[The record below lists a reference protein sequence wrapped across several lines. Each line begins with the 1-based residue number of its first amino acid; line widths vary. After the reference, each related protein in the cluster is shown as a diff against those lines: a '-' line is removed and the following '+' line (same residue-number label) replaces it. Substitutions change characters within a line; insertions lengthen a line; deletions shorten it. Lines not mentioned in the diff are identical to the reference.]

1 MPIDR
6 NGPIFTLYAS
16 AQSPA
21 LSDDTTD
28 CAARTVEQLLDVA
41 TDENK
46 PGMLLGKIQSGKT
59 RTFLAAVA
67 LALDAEF
74 GLAIIFTKGTR
85 ALARQTLARIRRDFR
100 GAIEQEHVLAFDI
113 RAMPDNLTDW
123 ELGKKLIIVCK
134 KEDDNLAALS
144 DNLLQVY
151 PQLAQRKTL
160 IIDDEADFASV
171 GYRRTGGIVTAA
183 VIPVQIDTLR
193 QQLADVAFLQVTAT
207 PYSLYLQPDGD
218 IEVPPNGLFL
228 PVRPAFTELVPVH
241 GGYIGGEYYFEQS
254 LVAGSVASYL
264 HVEVSEAEMEVLKEN
279 DPATFDIDECLASQ
293 AIESLRRS
301 IVTFVVGA
309 WIRRWQERHDHR
321 PPQRYSFIV
330 HTETTKTAHSW
341 QAQIVARVIGDLRA
355 ATQANEPVADELL
368 EAAHADLAF
377 SLAAAGVAFPMPAE
391 VRAGFA
397 DALNAAMTS
406 TVNSE
411 KQIDEL
417 LDESGQL
424 QLRTPYNIFI
434 GGQILDRGLT
444 IENLIGFFYGRRP
457 KRAQQDT
464 VLQHSRMYGNRSP
477 ADLAVTRFYTT
488 QSIYNSMSMI
498 HDFDTALRTA
508 IEAGGQNA
516 GVIFLRSDQNGRL
529 VPCAPTKTL
538 LSTINSVRPNSRLQ
552 VPAGFTTREPAE
564 VATLLAELD
573 AAIGIHV
580 DDGDTPPAVM
590 VSIDVAE
597 AILDRVAALLVFRPD
612 APWEVRTFK
621 AALRHLATANANP
634 AEQGQVVLLV
644 RRGRAL
650 PRIRRSDNR
659 YQTAVDSAIE
669 TGAVTTASQQ
679 APALLLYRQ
688 NGEED
693 EGWRGIPFWWPLVR
707 TPVIARA
714 VVFANEEQA

>member
-6 NGPIFTLYAS
+6 NGPIFTRYAS
-16 AQSPA
+16 VQTPE
-21 LSDDTTD
+21 LSQDTTD
-28 CAARTVEQLLDVA
+28 CAARTVEHLLA
-41 TDENK
+41 ITTDEQK

-59 RTFLAAVA
+59 RTFLGAVA
-67 LALDAEF
+67 LALDSGF
-74 GLAIIFTKGTR
+74 GLAIVFTKGTR
-85 ALARQTLARIRRDFR
+85 ALARQTLARIKKDFR
-100 GAIEQEHVLAFDI
+100 RAIEEEHVLAFDI

-134 KEDDNLAALS
+134 KEDDNLIALS

-160 IIDDEADFASV
+160 IVDDEADFASV
-171 GYRRTGGIVTAA
+171 GYRRSGGIVTAA

-207 PYSLYLQPDGD
+207 PYSLYLQPDGE
-218 IEVPPNGLFL
+218 IEVPPTGLFL

-241 GGYIGGEYYFEQS
+241 AGYVGGEYYFEQS
-254 LVAGSVASYL
+254 QVAGSVASYL
-264 HVEVSEAEMEVLKEN
+264 HVEVTENEMEVLKEHN
-279 DPATFDIDECLASQ
+279 PALFDLDESLTSP

-309 WIRRWQERHDHR
+309 WIRRWQQQQGQL
-321 PPQRYSFIV
+321 PPLRYSFIV
-330 HTETTKTAHSW
+330 HTETTKTAHGW
-341 QAQIVARVIGDLRA
+341 QAQLVTHVI
-355 ATQANEPVADELL
+355 DELRSAAQAGEQVVDDLLDVAYTDL
-368 EAAHADLAF
+368 EFSLGAASLAF
-377 SLAAAGVAFPMPAE
+377 PTKADI
-391 VRAGFA
+391 RAGLGE
-397 DALNAAMTS
+397 ALNAVMTT

-444 IENLIGFFYGRRP
+444 IDNLIGFFYGRRP

-464 VLQHSRMYGNRSP
+464 VLQHSRMYGNRAP

-488 QSIYNSMSMI
+488 LSIYNSMSMI

-516 GVIFLRSDQNGRL
+516 GVIFLRSDQQGRL
-529 VPCAPTKTL
+529 VPCAPNKTL
-538 LSTINSVRPNSRLQ
+538 LSTINSVRPDSRFQ

-564 VATLLAELD
+564 AAAMLAELD

-580 DDGDTPPAVM
+580 TDGNTPPAVM
-590 VSIDVAE
+590 ISIDVAE
-597 AILDRVAALLVFRPD
+597 AIIDRIAAQLVFRPED
-612 APWEVRTFK
+612 PWEVRTFK
-621 AALRHLATANANP
+621 AALRHLATANTNP

-644 RRGRAL
+644 RRNRDL
-650 PRIRRSDNR
+650 PRIRADKR
-659 YQTAVDSAIE
+659 YQTAVDSKVE
-669 TGAVTTASQQ
+669 TDAVTTASQT
-679 APALLLYRQ
+679 APALMLYRQ
-688 NGEED
+688 NGSVAN
-693 EGWRGIPFWWPLVR
+693 GWKDVAFWWPLMR
-707 TPVIARA
+707 TPKIARA
-714 VVFANEEQA
+714 VVFASEEQA

>member
-1 MPIDR
+1 MI
-6 NGPIFTLYAS
+6 NALF
-16 AQSPA
+16 A
-21 LSDDTTD
+21 LSAG
-28 CAARTVEQLLDVA
+28 CSLSSR
-41 TDENK
+41 K
-46 PGMLLGKIQSGKT
+46 K
-59 RTFLAAVA
+59 
-67 LALDAEF
+67 
-74 GLAIIFTKGTR
+74 
-85 ALARQTLARIRRDFR
+85 DFR
-100 GAIEQEHVLAFDI
+100 RAIDQEHVLAFDI

-134 KEDDNLAALS
+134 KEDDNLTALS

-228 PVRPAFTELVPVH
+228 PVRPAFTELVPLH
-241 GGYIGGEYYFEQS
+241 GAYIGGEYYFEQS
-254 LVAGSVASYL
+254 QVPGSVASYL
-264 HVEVSEAEMEVLKEN
+264 HIEVSDTEMEVLKDQN
-279 DPATFDIDECLASQ
+279 PAIFDIDESLTSP

-301 IVTFVVGA
+301 IMTFVVGA
-309 WIRRWQERHDHR
+309 WIRRWQQQRDQA
-321 PPQRYSFIV
+321 PPLRYSFIV
-330 HTETTKTAHSW
+330 HTETTKTAHGW
-341 QAQIVARVIGDLRA
+341 QAQVVTRII
-355 ATQANEPVADELL
+355 DELRQAAQSGEQAVDDL
-368 EAAHADLAF
+368 LAVAHADLAF
-377 SLAAAGVAFPMPAE
+377 SLQAAELTFPSQAE
-391 VRAGFA
+391 VRAGIA
-397 DALNAAMTS
+397 DALNAVMTT

-411 KQIDEL
+411 RQIDEL

-444 IENLIGFFYGRRP
+444 IDNLIGFFYGRRP

-464 VLQHSRMYGNRSP
+464 VLQHSRMYGNRSQ

-488 QSIYNSMSMI
+488 QSIYSSMAMI

-516 GVIFLRSDQNGRL
+516 GVIFLRADQNGRL

-538 LSTINSVRPNSRLQ
+538 LSSINSVRPNSRLQ
-552 VPAGFTTREPAE
+552 IPAGFTTHDPTDA
-564 VATLLAELD
+564 ATLMDELD
-573 AAIGIHV
+573 AAIGLHV
-580 DDGDTPPAVM
+580 AGGETPSPVM

-597 AILDRVAALLVFRPD
+597 AIIDRIAALLEFRPES
-612 APWEVRTFK
+612 PWEVRTFK
-621 AALRHLATANANP
+621 AALRHLATANTNP

-644 RRGRAL
+644 RRNREL
-650 PRIRRSDNR
+650 PRIRTDGR
-659 YQTAVDSAIE
+659 YQTAVDSRVEID
-669 TGAVTTASQQ
+669 AVAAASQH

-688 NGEED
+688 NGTTGD
-693 EGWRGIPFWWPLVR
+693 GWRGIPFWWPLIR
-707 TPVIARA
+707 TPRVARA
-714 VVFANEEQA
+714 VVFASEEQA